1 MALGSPVPL
10 TISVWMVEQ
19 KMEVAIIT
27 DGGGKPR
34 RPDGLFGHFW
44 AAVVKKVK
52 QTADKS

>member
-1 MALGSPVPL
+1 MALGNPVPL